1 MTQQDQNKK
10 TWFDW
15 YEIIVDHILR
25 ILWLI
30 ILIMWINSEHT
41 IFK

>member
-1 MTQQDQNKK
+1 MNEVKKK

-15 YEIIVDHILR
+15 YERIVDNVLR

-30 ILIMWINSEHT
+30 LLVIWINSEHVL
-41 IFK
+41 FK

>member
-1 MTQQDQNKK
+1 MIQHDQNKK
-10 TWFDW
+10 TWYDW
-15 YEIIVDHILR
+15 YEIIVDNILR

-41 IFK
+41 LFK